1 MAELRRE
8 CDEIRQE
15 LEREREQ
22 CRQLV
27 DAEKRDAAAAK
38 DKLIAQMT
46 QLRCANEQVNVRHL
60 SHDINIV
67 SLVHT

>member
-46 QLRCANEQVNVRHL
+46 QLRCANQQVRMSVVYH
-60 SHDINIV
+60 V
-67 SLVHT
+67 SLTAIV